1 VRRTL
6 AGLKFL
12 AAGTLALAIGACG
25 MNGGGGGLSTGS
37 IVPHLD
43 HIKPQKSGRV
53 FAAAPDPAGGTT
65 MKSAN
70 GFAIVRDAKAEAY
83 MQGIV
88 TRLLDHW
95 HGDKPERVG
104 VFLTSGAT
112 LRGLATPSGDILIP
126 IGAFD
131 SIENEDQLAALIGH
145 ELGHIVLKHHE
156 DEKQAREL
164 AKLGEFAV
172 MAAFAVSTINNGEM
186 TKYGNTREF
195 RVTRPGAVRQDT
207 FRAFA
212 VQTAMVTLTQD
223 IILTAYSRE
232 QEYAADVFGATLAG
246 RAGWE
251 PRALLSLIHKWH
263 DAEETQ
269 RLEKKALME
278 NAGLV
283 PGIMQGIG
291 EMAASITGTH
301 PSAEHRSEYVATSL
315 QTSFANTPPIPPS
328 TEAYVKTVDSKAF
341 ARKRQLWRDVNR
353 AHDLLKQNKAPE
365 AVAIMRGLEKQ
376 AESNHPETRMIMAL
390 AYRSLDTPD
399 AAEVAYRVLA
409 SADLRQPGTLT
420 FYQNLIDAHGL
431 RGQWS
436 KADEVANVG
445 EKYYGEKIIPDRIAL
460 LRMQAAGHQPPPPH
474 IVQQMDQLMQ
484 RCRVSTDTELPKSCA
499 AAWSGQEIDQEYK
512 VCGGVI
518 DTLAG
523 LAGQAKCTNQ
533 EAAKASTGGAGN
545 MVPNVIGGVLS
556 SVFQ

>member
-1 VRRTL
+1 VLAVVTL
-6 AGLKFL
+6 SLVL
-12 AAGTLALAIGACG
+12 SACG
-25 MNGGGGGLSTGS
+25 LNSGGGFSTGS

-53 FAAAPDPAGGTT
+53 FAAAPDPANGTT

-70 GFAIVRDAKAEAY
+70 GFAIVRDPKVEAY

-88 TRLLDHW
+88 GRLLDHW
-95 HGDKPERVG
+95 HGEKPTRVG
-104 VFLTSGAT
+104 VFLDSGAT
-112 LRGLATPSGDILIP
+112 IGGLATPSGDILIP

-131 SIENEDQLAALIGH
+131 GIENEDQLAALIGH

-172 MAAFAVSTINNGEM
+172 MAAFAVSAINNGEV

-195 RVTRPGAVRQDT
+195 RVTRPGAVQDDT
-207 FRAFA
+207 LRAFA

-232 QEYAADVFGATLAG
+232 QEYAADVFGSTLAG

-251 PRALLSLIHKWH
+251 PRAMLNLTQKWH
-263 DAEETQ
+263 DAEEAK
-269 RLEKKALME
+269 RLEKKELMQ

-301 PSAEHRSEYVATSL
+301 PSAADRSEYVATSL
-315 QTSFANTPPIPPS
+315 QTTFANAPPIPPS
-328 TEAYVKTVDSKAF
+328 TEPYKKAVGSKAF
-341 ARKRQLWRDVNR
+341 ERKRQLWRDVNT
-353 AHDLLKQNKAPE
+353 AHDLIKKGRAPE
-365 AVAIMRGLEKQ
+365 AVAIMRKIEKQ
-376 AESNHPETRMIMAL
+376 ADSNHPETRMVMAL
-390 AYRSLDTPD
+390 AYRTLNTPD
-399 AAEVAYRVLA
+399 AAEISYRVLA

-420 FYQNLIDAHGL
+420 FYQNLIDAHGI
-431 RGQWS
+431 RGNWA
-436 KADEVANVG
+436 KAEEAAAVG
-445 EKYYGEKIIPDRIAL
+445 EKFYGDKMLPDRIAL
-460 LRMQAAGHQPPPPH
+460 LRMKGSGQHPAHPQ
-474 IVQQMDQLMQ
+474 IVQEIDLLMQ
-484 RCRVSTDTELPKSCA
+484 RCRASGDDELVKSCSG
-499 AAWSGQEIDQEYK
+499 AWSGQNVDEQYK

-518 DTLAG
+518 DALAG
-523 LAGQAKCTNQ
+523 LAGQAKCTPQ
-533 EAAKASTGGAGN
+533 DAAKASTGGVGN

-556 SVFQ
+556 GVFQ